1 MWPKRTPK
9 NRRLERGHVL
19 DVKLRTKEVR
29 AARIKLATTA
39 LCVSLGTVLTLYLL
53 WRGGVWALDRFV
65 FENDAFA
72 VRDLDIQT
80 DGSIPIAQLRQW
92 AGVNP
97 GDNLL
102 ALDLARI
109 KRDIELAPMIESA
122 AVERALPRTLRVRV
136 TEREPIARIQLPQLQ
151 PRGGVAMVSYYF
163 DEGGHVIQPI
173 HALAG
178 TIARDAESLP
188 VLSGVN
194 ATELRPGSAVSSPK
208 VIAALRLIAAF
219 ESSPMSGLV
228 EMNSVDVAGT
238 EVLQVTTGQ
247 GGQITFALDRLDEQ
261 LRRWRAVYDYGQKT
275 GRAIRAL
282 DLSVSNNSPVLWLS
296 AGAVP
301 PSLPKPHQSSPNK
314 KRHV

>member
-1 MWPKRTPK
+1 MWFKRTPK

-39 LCVSLGTVLTLYLL
+39 LGVSLGTVFALYLL

-65 FENDAFA
+65 FKNDAFA
-72 VRDLDIQT
+72 VRDLDVQT
-80 DGSIPIAQLRQW
+80 DGSIPIAQLCQW
-92 AGVNP
+92 AGVKP

-122 AVERALPRTLRVRV
+122 AVERGLPHTLRVRV
-136 TEREPIARIQLPQLQ
+136 TEREPIARIPLPQLQ
-151 PRGGVAMVSYYF
+151 PRGGVAMVSYYL
-163 DEGGHVIQPI
+163 DEGGYVIQPLTT
-173 HALAG
+173 LAG
-178 TIARDAESLP
+178 KTARDAESLP

-194 ATELRPGSAVSSPK
+194 ATELRPGNAVGSPK

-228 EMNSVDVAGT
+228 EMKSVDVAGT

-261 LRRWRAVYDYGQKT
+261 LRRWRAVYEYGRKS
-275 GRAIRAL
+275 GRGILAL
-282 DLSVSNNSPVLWLS
+282 DLSVTNNSPVLWLGGGS
-296 AGAVP
+296 VP
-301 PSLPKPHQSSPNK
+301 PTSPKPNQTLPNRK
-314 KRHV
+314 KHV

>member
-1 MWPKRTPK
+1 MWFKRAPK
-9 NRRLERGHVL
+9 NRRLERGNVL

-29 AARIKLATTA
+29 AARLKLATTA
-39 LCVSLGTVLTLYLL
+39 LSVSLGTIIALYLL

-65 FENDAFA
+65 FKNDAFA
-72 VRDLDIQT
+72 VRDLDVQT
-80 DGSIPIAQLRQW
+80 SGSIPLAQLRQW
-92 AGVNP
+92 AGVKP

-122 AVERALPRTLRVRV
+122 AIERVLPHTLKVRV
-136 TEREPIARIQLPQLQ
+136 TERDPIARIQLPQLQ
-151 PRGGVAMVSYYF
+151 PRGGVTMVSYYF
-163 DEGGHVIQPI
+163 DEGGHVIQPLP
-173 HALAG
+173 AMARSV
-178 TIARDAESLP
+178 ARDADSLP

-194 ATELRPGSAVSSPK
+194 ATELRPGSAVASAK
-208 VIAALRLIAAF
+208 VLAALRLIAAF

-228 EMNSVDVAGT
+228 EVTSVDVAGT

-247 GGQITFALDRLDEQ
+247 GGQITFSLDRLDEQ
-261 LRRWRAVYDYGQKT
+261 LRRWRAVYDYGQKI
-275 GRAIRAL
+275 GRAIRTL
-282 DLSVSNNSPVLWLS
+282 DLSVANNSPVLWLD

-301 PSLPKPHQSSPNK
+301 SSAPKPNPSLPNR

>member
-1 MWPKRTPK
+1 MWLRRTPK
-9 NRRLERGHVL
+9 NRRLVRGNVL

-29 AARIKLATTA
+29 AARLKLATTA
-39 LCVSLGTVLTLYLL
+39 MGVSLGTVIALYLV

-65 FENDAFA
+65 FNNDAFA

-80 DGSIPIAQLRQW
+80 DGSIPITQLRQW
-92 AGVNP
+92 AGARP

-122 AVERALPRTLRVRV
+122 AVERVLPHTLRVRV
-136 TEREPIARIQLPQLQ
+136 TEREPIARIKLPQLQ
-151 PRGGVAMVSYYF
+151 PRGGVAMVSYF
-163 DEGGHVIQPI
+163 LDEGGHVIQPLP
-173 HALAG
+173 APA
-178 TIARDAESLP
+178 DATAPDADSLP

-208 VIAALRLIAAF
+208 VFAALRLIAAF
-219 ESSPMSGLV
+219 GSSPMSGLV
-228 EMNSVDVAGT
+228 EMQSVDVAGT

-261 LRRWRAVYDYGQKT
+261 LRRWRAVHDYGQKT
-275 GRAIRAL
+275 GRAIRTL
-282 DLSVSNNSPVLWLS
+282 DLSVANNSPVLWLD
-296 AGAVP
+296 AGALQ
-301 PSLPKPHQSSPNK
+301 PSLPKPIQSLPNRK
-314 KRHV
+314 KHV